1 MKKKDILILIVTLLI
16 VLLIVILIL
25 LKMVKINTTKATEE
39 FKPEIAVT
47 VNKSLDIIT
56 NRNDYYIVKNCIDK
70 FYIYYSTIQSS
81 GENTKC
87 EELYNMLDNEY
98 IKYREISQENIL
110 SKIKGVSPSNANI
123 MKMYVSEQ
131 SEDISI
137 YFVYGTLRKK
147 KTNEISEYSMIV
159 KIDKNNK
166 TFSIFLDDYIKE
178 KYSNISIGENI
189 QLNSLDEIKP
199 NKNNTYSYE
208 PITENAYIEDIMQ
221 LFKEN
226 MLYNRQ
232 SAYEYLNE
240 EYRRK
245 RFPTFAEFEKYIKD
259 NIREIA
265 AMKISQ
271 YDKNVSEDV
280 VQYICKDTNNNYY
293 IINEE
298 STMNCTFIL
307 DTYTIDL
314 PEFIEKY
321 EKSDDRKKV
330 ALNIEKIKEAI
341 NAKDFKYVY
350 NKVDETFRNNNFKN
364 YSNFENY
371 LKLNLFEE
379 NIFEYKNIEQTANV
393 YVATVVVKNKRNIN
407 EEIKEIKII
416 MKLTEPTDYLISF
429 SFE

>member
-265 AMKISQ
+265 AMKIYQ